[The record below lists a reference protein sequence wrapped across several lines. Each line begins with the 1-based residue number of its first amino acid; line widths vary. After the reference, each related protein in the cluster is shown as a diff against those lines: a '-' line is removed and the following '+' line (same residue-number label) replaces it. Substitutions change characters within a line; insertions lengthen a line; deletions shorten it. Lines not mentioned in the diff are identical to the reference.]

1 MDRIWILDSGE
12 VEEKDLIDVVK
23 QYIQDNKYYVA
34 YACDAFYSG
43 ICSGKEDI
51 VKNYAELLEL
61 RIFDEHTEFMAR
73 RSTIGHKFV
82 WRKIDDR
89 ELDKRYAGSND
100 PSLPPMPEM
109 LFIDEEQTLDINTE
123 KSVEREGVTEVISTT
138 GGRYTLPVKN
148 KEGSVKTRI
157 YLSYDK
163 DGMATAE
170 DYRLC
175 GFN

>member
-12 VEEKDLIDVVK
+12 AEEKELTDVIK
-23 QYIQDNKYYVA
+23 KYIKDNKYYVA

-43 ICSGKEDI
+43 VCSGNEDI
-51 VKNYAELLEL
+51 VKDYADLLEL
-61 RIFDEHTEFMAR
+61 RIFDDQAEFLAR
-73 RSTIGHKFV
+73 RSTIGNSFV
-82 WRKIDDR
+82 WRYIDDR
-89 ELDKRYAGSND
+89 ELEKRFEQAHD
-100 PSLPPMPEM
+100 PDLPPVAGM
-109 LFIDEEQTLDINTE
+109 LFMDEEQIIDINTE
-123 KSVEREGVTEVISTT
+123 KSTEKAGETEVISTT
-138 GGRYTLPVKN
+138 GGRFTLPVKN